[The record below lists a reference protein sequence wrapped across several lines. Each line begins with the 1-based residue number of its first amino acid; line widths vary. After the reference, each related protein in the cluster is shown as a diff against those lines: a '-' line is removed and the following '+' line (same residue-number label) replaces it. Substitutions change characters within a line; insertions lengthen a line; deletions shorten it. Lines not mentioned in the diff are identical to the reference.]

1 MKRRC
6 DGCEFFEVLMT
17 EAEWLAC
24 NDPGRMIGW
33 LNGHAGHT
41 TPIPDDV
48 LRSWVWAC
56 RLAHD
61 SPGRHDLSRPRIL
74 RQAVG
79 DWCSTA
85 IGQNLPLAIRADL
98 LREVAGNPFRPVTLP
113 PSWLTP
119 QVRALAEAALAEKKP
134 GQELDPLDLLPV
146 ADALEEAGCTE
157 EELLRH
163 LRGQEPCAECG
174 GKGGRIDTGGE
185 RGETME
191 WFDCDDCVGTG
202 WRPLRGPHV
211 AGCWALALLGGD
223 R

>member
-24 NDPGRMIGW
+24 NDPGRMIRW
-33 LNGHAGHT
+33 LTGHAGHT

-56 RLAHD
+56 RRAAHT
-61 SPGRHDLSRPRIL
+61 PGRLDLNRPEGL
-74 RQAVG
+74 RDAVS
-79 DWCSTA
+79 DWHSTHS
-85 IGQNLPLAIRADL
+85 LPLATRTHL
-98 LREVAGNPFRPVTLP
+98 LREVAGNPFRPVALRRD
-113 PSWLTP
+113 WLTP
-119 QVRALAEAALAEKKP
+119 QVRGLAKSALAEKKP

-163 LRGQEPCAECG
+163 LRG
-174 GKGGRIDTGGE
+174 KE
-185 RGETME
+185 R
-191 WFDCDDCVGTG
+191 CVDCVKFDQEWMCVRGG
-202 WRPLRGPHV
+202 WVPLSSPHV
-211 AGCWALALLGGD
+211 AGCWALDLILGKE
-223 R
+223 